1 MDYRTQNKK
10 VLDYLIKNE
19 KGITST
25 KAFWRL
31 GITRI
36 SARIYD
42 LREKGYHIITYR
54 DPNTFTKGY
63 HGRYVLLNKKNW
75 WE

>member
-1 MDYRTQNKK
+1 MESQTQTVLNYLLTHKK
-10 VLDYLIKNE
+10 GL
-19 KGITST
+19 TSM
-25 KAFWRL
+25 KAFWRFR
-31 GITRI
+31 ITRL
-36 SARIYD
+36 SAKIFD

>member
-1 MDYRTQNKK
+1 MESQTQK
-10 VLDYLIKNE
+10 VLDYLMTHK
-19 KGITST
+19 KGLTSM
-25 KAFWRL
+25 KAFWRWR
-31 GITRI
+31 ITRL
-36 SARIYD
+36 SAKIYN